1 MERNGNAPICAMAA
15 ARRARALQK
24 CRKLNTWVRQLVEEP
39 FIHRCRTWVTGTNT
53 WMNKYAHRALSRCLV
68 KLVWRREE
76 RVRKCPSGIRYLA
89 ADYEESR
96 LTRTKTGGYP
106 QLSIGIALII
116 KCRLGGF
123 WGAKRMAFVGLIPRG
138 WARKCPCCDGRHQE
152 TLQHALLECSRW

>member
-1 MERNGNAPICAMAA
+1 
-15 ARRARALQK
+15 
-24 CRKLNTWVRQLVEEP
+24 
-39 FIHRCRTWVTGTNT
+39 
-53 WMNKYAHRALSRCLV
+53 MNKYAHRLADLARAEAPKAIKEAKGWENIPPRALSRCLV

-76 RVRKCPSGIRYLA
+76 RVRKCPSGTRYLA

-123 WGAKRMAFVGLIPRG
+123 
-138 WARKCPCCDGRHQE
+138 
-152 TLQHALLECSRW
+152 